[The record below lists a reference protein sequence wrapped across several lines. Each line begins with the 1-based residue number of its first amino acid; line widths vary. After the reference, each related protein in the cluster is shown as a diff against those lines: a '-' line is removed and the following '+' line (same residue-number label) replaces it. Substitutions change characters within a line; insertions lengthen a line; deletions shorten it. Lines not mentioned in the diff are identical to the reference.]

1 MTLPEHLSA
10 SPTLLLDTRCSLG
23 ESPRW
28 HAGESRLYWVDID
41 RREMLRWDA
50 ASGMVEH
57 RSFDTPVACFAFRRG
72 GGFILGMKDGCA
84 LLDAWDGTPT
94 PFGPQ
99 MLAEKPRH
107 RLNDG
112 RIDPAGRFWV
122 GSLNGAKNVED
133 ATLYR
138 VGADGD
144 LRTIES
150 GMTTCNGAAFFSGL
164 SRSQAS
170 AAAGLSRSQASAAA
184 GLSRSQASAAGT
196 TEVWRF
202 AHSDTPSHRVRLYDC
217 DPATGSLSNNRT
229 FHQFERGVGPGLG
242 RPDGGSFDEE
252 GCYWVALFDGW
263 RVVRLSPDGALLADI
278 PLPVQRPTMIA
289 FGGPDRR
296 TAFVTTATTGLDET
310 ALAAQPQAGGI
321 FTFRVDVPGVPEFD
335 FGG

>member
-1 MTLPEHLSA
+1 MTLPDHLSA
-10 SPTLLLDTRCSLG
+10 SPALLLDTRCSLG

-28 HAGESRLYWVDID
+28 HARENRLYWVDID

-50 ASGMVEH
+50 ASGAIER
-57 RSFDTPVACFAFRRG
+57 RSFDAPVACFAFRKG
-72 GGFILGMKDGCA
+72 GSFILGMKDGCA

-94 PFGPQ
+94 PFGAQP
-99 MLAEKPRH
+99 LAEKPRH
-107 RLNDG
+107 RMNDG
-112 RIDPAGRFWV
+112 RTDPAGRFWV
-122 GSLNGAKNVED
+122 GSLNGAKDVED

-138 VGADGD
+138 LGADSD
-144 LRTIES
+144 LCAVES
-150 GMTTCNGAAFFSGL
+150 GMTTCNGAAFTIDG
-164 SRSQAS
+164 R
-170 AAAGLSRSQASAAA
+170 
-184 GLSRSQASAAGT
+184 
-196 TEVWRF
+196 RF

-217 DPATGSLSNNRT
+217 DPESGVLSNNRT

-278 PLPVQRPTMIA
+278 ALPVQRPTMIA

-296 TAFVTTATTGLDET
+296 TAFITTATTGLDET
-310 ALAAQPQAGGI
+310 ALATQPQAGGI